1 MRTPCVVWA
10 ACAFVLPV
18 AVLAQPQQAVNPQ
31 EGVRPSSQNPLVLE
45 GDSHYGRREEGRVGA
60 QANSREIMLAIAAY
74 DEAAKAPDNA
84 ESRWKLA
91 RALYFRGSYTGL
103 DQASRTAVFD
113 KARRRG
119 DEAVAI
125 VERRARN
132 PLPFDAKKDPDA
144 APSYFWAAVVW
155 GQWALA
161 SGKLE
166 AAKTGA
172 ADKIRDY
179 ATAVIGLDPDFEDGG
194 GYRVL
199 GRLHDQSPW
208 IPFVTGWVSREEAVK
223 NLRLAISVAPKSII
237 NRIFMAEVLWSGSA
251 EEKAEAIRLAESVVA
266 DAPSPNR
273 IVEELKLQEDAR
285 TDLRKWKAAS

>member
-1 MRTPCVVWA
+1 MRSSVFFSA
-10 ACAFVLPV
+10 AFAF
-18 AVLAQPQQAVNPQ
+18 ALAEAGIAQQSLNPQ
-31 EGVRPSSQNPLVLE
+31 ENVRPSGQNPLVAE
-45 GDSHYGRREEGRVGA
+45 GDSHYARRQEGRVGA
-60 QANSREIMLAIAAY
+60 LGNGREIMLAIAAY
-74 DEAAKAPDNA
+74 DEAAQAPDNA
-84 ESRWKLA
+84 EARWKLA

-103 DQASRTAVFD
+103 DQASRAAVFD

-125 VERRARN
+125 IERRARN
-132 PLPFDAKKDPDA
+132 PLPFDAKKDVDA
-144 APSYFWAAVVW
+144 VPSYFWAAVAW

-179 ATAVIGLDPDFEDGG
+179 ATQVIGLDPDFEDGG
-194 GYRVL
+194 GFRIL

-208 IPFVTGWVSREEAVK
+208 IPFVTGWVSRDEAVK
-223 NLRLAISVAPKSII
+223 NLRLAIKAAPKSII
-237 NRIFMAEVLWSGSA
+237 NRIFLAEALWSGSP

-266 DAPSPNR
+266 DAPSPSR

-285 TDLRKWKAAS
+285 ADLRKWKPAP

>member
-1 MRTPCVVWA
+1 MRPSRLLVA
-10 ACAFVLPV
+10 ACALLVP
-18 AVLAQPQQAVNPQ
+18 AAGLAQPQQGVNPQ
-31 EGVRPSSQNPLVLE
+31 EGVRPSAQNPLVID
-45 GDSHYGRREEGRVGA
+45 GDNHYARRQDGRVGA
-60 QANSREIMLAIAAY
+60 QANSREIMQAIAAY
-74 DEAAKAPDNA
+74 DEAAQAPDNA

-223 NLRLAISVAPKSII
+223 NLRLAMKVAPKSII

-251 EEKAEAIRLAESVVA
+251 EEKAEAIQLAESVAA
-266 DAPSPNR
+266 DAPSPTR

-285 TDLRKWKAAS
+285 ADLRKWKAAS